1 MSTLRNKFIV
11 CSDIHTYY
19 SNKVGAAHRLMTLY
33 RAEKANGADIHT
45 CGDFA
50 VSTGGMFN
58 SRYTTYWIEHIKV
71 LLDEWS
77 ALGGLITAG
86 NHDSGENFGA
96 NTKTVDIVDSGITYT
111 PDQYWKL
118 RTGADD
124 DLLIQ
129 RWINDGKD
137 LLLSI
142 SENGGAATA
151 FSSSTIARVKDII
164 TNNSDKRVFVFIHY
178 PTWYQV
184 DTTDGT
190 YTKTENETTTS
201 YTLKKNAFAT
211 RYGTGQTGSWPSS
224 IGPYP
229 QPTDFLL
236 WLSQQPNVVI
246 FSGHTHNDWRL
257 QEEELEYTVNSAVYK
272 GGKFPNIKYYH
283 VPNGAYMINL
293 PSLRYRTQDAY
304 VEIYDD
310 KVVVKARQGVYSSD
324 SSPVAGA
331 IDPMADN
338 STWSFQEMGDSYVYT
353 IPLAESG
360 TTAPEIYT
368 ITASLTN
375 CTAAAS
381 NPSSIEENS
390 TATLYFTANSGYT
403 LPTTISVTGASYTW
417 DPTTGA
423 LALSNP
429 TGNVSIAIIAN
440 IITYAISATLSH
452 CTAVASNPTTIN
464 ANDTA
469 NLQFSASTGYNLPPT
484 ITVSGATYNWNAAT
498 GILALSNPTSNVS
511 IGITAT
517 KISYSIQTSLTGC
530 VGNSSNATSIEY
542 GGTAELTFTA
552 SSGYTLPDTVT
563 VSGATSSWDKS
574 IGKLTISNPTGV
586 ISVTIT
592 AVEESTSIGS
602 NIPIYTAS
610 GTQITGLDELWTHSG
625 IHPTHIYD
633 KSRVEIIFE

>member
-33 RAEKANGADIHT
+33 RAEKADGADIHT

-58 SRYTTYWIEHIKV
+58 SRYTTHWIDWLKV

-86 NHDSGENFGA
+86 NHDSGENFGT

-184 DTTDGT
+184 DSTDGT
-190 YTKTENETTTS
+190 YTKTENETSTS

-236 WLSQQPNVVI
+236 WLSQQPNVII

-375 CTAAAS
+375 CAASAS

-390 TATLYFTANSGYT
+390 TATLHFTANSGYA
-403 LPTTISVTGASYTW
+403 LPATISVTGASYAW
-417 DPTTGA
+417 DPTGGVLVISA
-423 LALSNP
+423 P
-429 TGNVSIAIIAN
+429 TGNVSITITAN
-440 IITYAISATLSH
+440 VITYSISATLSH
-452 CTAVASNPTTIN
+452 CTAAALNPTTIS
-464 ANDTA
+464 ANGTA
-469 NLQFSASTGYNLPPT
+469 NLQFSANTGYSLPPT
-484 ITVSGATYNWNAAT
+484 ITVSGATYNWNAVT
-498 GILALSNPTSNVS
+498 GTLTLSNPTSNVS

-530 VGNSSNATSIEY
+530 VGNNSNATSIEY

-552 SSGYTLPDTVT
+552 RSGYVLPDTVT
-563 VSGATSSWDKS
+563 VSGATSSWNKS
-574 IGKLTISNPTGV
+574 AGKLMVSNPTGV
-586 ISVTIT
+586 VSVTIT
-592 AVEESTSIGS
+592 AVEESTSTGS

-625 IHPTHIYD
+625 THPTHIYD
-633 KSRVEIIFE
+633 KSRVGIIFE